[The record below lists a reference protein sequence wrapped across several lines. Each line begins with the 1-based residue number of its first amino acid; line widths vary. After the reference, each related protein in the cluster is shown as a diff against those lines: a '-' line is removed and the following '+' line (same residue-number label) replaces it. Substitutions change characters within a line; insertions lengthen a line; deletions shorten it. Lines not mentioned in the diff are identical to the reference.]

1 MKLKVKKDGTI
12 LFIPE
17 TEIDVFDL
25 GKISTKA
32 HPYSLGF
39 SINKEVRKILGRS
52 SGKKLR
58 MLIKNET
65 PDLHDI
71 CPFRWRRFPKK

>member
-1 MKLKVKKDGTI
+1 MKIKVKKDGTI
-12 LFIPE
+12 LLMPE

-39 SINKEVRKILGRS
+39 SINKEVREMGISIEVLMKLILKG
-52 SGKKLR
+52 
-58 MLIKNET
+58 I
-65 PDLHDI
+65 I
-71 CPFRWRRFPKK
+71 I